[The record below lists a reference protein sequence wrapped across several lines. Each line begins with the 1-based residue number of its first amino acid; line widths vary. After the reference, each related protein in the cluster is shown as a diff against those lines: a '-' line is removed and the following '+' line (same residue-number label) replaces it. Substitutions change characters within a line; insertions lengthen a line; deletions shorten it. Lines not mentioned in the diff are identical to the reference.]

1 MVFLVANGGNFEQ
14 ITALQRLPP
23 HPGGM
28 HVRLEFA
35 VDSYAVRLS
44 PAESAPVSHAKQAS
58 DLLFPRMTIM
68 RSPGDRALMR
78 GVVQLL
84 ATGGLVFSLA
94 VAATAVSIGIARA
107 QASGVASEP
116 DASLIVAMFAIAIA
130 AMGVLSA
137 AAVKLAGR
145 PRR

>member
-1 MVFLVANGGNFEQ
+1 
-14 ITALQRLPP
+14 
-23 HPGGM
+23 
-28 HVRLEFA
+28 
-35 VDSYAVRLS
+35 
-44 PAESAPVSHAKQAS
+44 
-58 DLLFPRMTIM
+58 MTIM

-116 DASLIVAMFAIAIA
+116 DASLIVAMLAIAIA

>member
-1 MVFLVANGGNFEQ
+1 
-14 ITALQRLPP
+14 
-23 HPGGM
+23 
-28 HVRLEFA
+28 
-35 VDSYAVRLS
+35 
-44 PAESAPVSHAKQAS
+44 
-58 DLLFPRMTIM
+58 M

-107 QASGVASEP
+107 QVSGVANEP
-116 DASLIVAMFAIAIA
+116 DAGLIVAMFAIAIA

>member
-1 MVFLVANGGNFEQ
+1 
-14 ITALQRLPP
+14 
-23 HPGGM
+23 
-28 HVRLEFA
+28 
-35 VDSYAVRLS
+35 
-44 PAESAPVSHAKQAS
+44 
-58 DLLFPRMTIM
+58 M

-107 QASGVASEP
+107 QVSGVASEP

>member
-1 MVFLVANGGNFEQ
+1 
-14 ITALQRLPP
+14 
-23 HPGGM
+23 
-28 HVRLEFA
+28 
-35 VDSYAVRLS
+35 
-44 PAESAPVSHAKQAS
+44 
-58 DLLFPRMTIM
+58 M

-94 VAATAVSIGIARA
+94 VAVTAVSIGIARA
-107 QASGVASEP
+107 QVSGVASEP